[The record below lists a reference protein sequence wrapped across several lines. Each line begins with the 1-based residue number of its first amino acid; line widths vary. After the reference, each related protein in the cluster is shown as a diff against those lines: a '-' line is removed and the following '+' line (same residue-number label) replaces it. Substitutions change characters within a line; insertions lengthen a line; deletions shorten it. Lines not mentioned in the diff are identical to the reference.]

1 MTITPIQQQ
10 VIQLLP
16 WYLAATLYQ
25 RSSHPDQDAIQALDA
40 LVSTDVEYLQ
50 VRKAEREKLSTM
62 NTAKNSVNSSVDMWV
77 GEIVA
82 MQDDREDKQAGIES
96 SERELEKIRA
106 EMNEREAVVAKTID
120 SSIGD
125 KAAELAAIQAELE
138 RLEQGKK
145 DQIAEACAD
154 LTLDLKELTVK
165 LEQQAADLEDRE
177 TELLAKDQMIKGFG
191 AQGNAGN
198 FVYESFE
205 FLHPFR
211 PNLFFHI
218 FS

>member
-1 MTITPIQQQ
+1 
-10 VIQLLP
+10 
-16 WYLAATLYQ
+16 
-25 RSSHPDQDAIQALDA
+25 
-40 LVSTDVEYLQ
+40 
-50 VRKAEREKLSTM
+50 
-62 NTAKNSVNSSVDMWV
+62 
-77 GEIVA
+77 
-82 MQDDREDKQAGIES
+82 
-96 SERELEKIRA
+96 
-106 EMNEREAVVAKTID
+106 MNEREAAVAKTID

-145 DQIAEACAD
+145 NQIAEACAD
-154 LTLDLKELTVK
+154 LTLDLKGLTVK

-177 TELLAKDQMIKGFG
+177 TELLAKDQMIKGFE
-191 AQGNAGN
+191 AQGNAGK

-205 FLHPFR
+205 FFHPFR